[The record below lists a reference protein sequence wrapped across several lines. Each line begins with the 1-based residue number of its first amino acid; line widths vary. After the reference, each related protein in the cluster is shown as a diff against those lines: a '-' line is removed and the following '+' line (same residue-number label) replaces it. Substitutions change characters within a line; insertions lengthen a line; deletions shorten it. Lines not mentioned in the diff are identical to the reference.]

1 MLETARDGAI
11 LMNVAR
17 NEAKYQMLKLVR
29 SGRSLREAKA
39 LMKVG
44 TVALTTEYAKAGDL
58 KDLQNLEAGLHR
70 IRKTRNDAKQIMK
83 LKFAPRTME
92 SSREEVLAKF
102 GTGYKGKIPLDWKRD
117 GNLIRRGRPN
127 KPRPG
132 SSKGKIGRA
141 RVIGAKKVLQ
151 DFEAL
156 TGTLQALIRKHGKGD
171 TQTLQKAFKAIRT
184 GVIVRS

>member
-1 MLETARDGAI
+1 
-11 LMNVAR
+11 MNVAR
-17 NEAKYQMLKLVR
+17 NEAKYALIKLVR

-58 KDLQNLEAGLHR
+58 KDLQNLEGGLHR
-70 IRKTRNDAKQIMK
+70 IRQTRNDAKQIMK

-102 GTGYKGKIPLDWKRD
+102 GTGYKGRLPLDWMRD
-117 GNLIRRGRPN
+117 GNLVRRGRAN

-132 SSKGKIGRA
+132 SSAGKIGQTK
-141 RVIGAKKVLQ
+141 VIGAKKVLK
-151 DFEAL
+151 DFK
-156 TGTLQALIRKHGKGD
+156 ALIRTLQHLMRKYEKGD
-171 TQTLQKAFKAIRT
+171 TKALQQAYKAVRT
-184 GVIVRS
+184 SIDTNG